1 MGRDEP
7 GSRLWH
13 NPLPEG
19 SSALPSDT
27 PEEELDLT
35 PAQRQRID
43 EVFSR
48 LAELDDHAVL
58 GIGADTSRAAVRR
71 AYFERVAEFHT
82 DRFFRK
88 RLGSYKAKME
98 AISHRV
104 TAAYEALG
112 LHDRRAPAEPKQA
125 SPSPA
130 PPAPPDPARQK
141 ALAAL
146 KQQLEARHAEAR
158 RLLEESKKAT
168 AHGDVA
174 GAAEACRKA
183 AALAPGDRA
192 IQEAFAAARLAA
204 GAAAADALSRQAEF
218 EERFGHWAEAARTW
232 QRVVEARPD
241 DAHAR
246 ERLASAR
253 ARAGDGRGGA

>member
-1 MGRDEP
+1 
-7 GSRLWH
+7 
-13 NPLPEG
+13 LP
-19 SSALPSDT
+19 PDT

-35 PAQRQRID
+35 PALRRRID

-48 LAELDDHAVL
+48 LDELQDHEVL
-58 GIGADTSRAAVRR
+58 GVAADAARAAVRR

-98 AISHRV
+98 AISRRV
-104 TAAYEALG
+104 TSAYEALG
-112 LHDRRAPAEPKQA
+112 LHERHSTDERH
-125 SPSPA
+125 SP
-130 PPAPPDPARQK
+130 PPPVPPDPGREK

-158 RLLEESKKAT
+158 RLLAESKKAT
-168 AHGDVA
+168 AHGDLA

-192 IQEAFAAARLAA
+192 IQDAFAAARLAA
-204 GAAAADALSRQAEF
+204 GSATAEALSRQAEF

-232 QRVVEARPD
+232 QRVIDARPD
-241 DAHAR
+241 DARAR
-246 ERLASAR
+246 ERLATAM
-253 ARAGDGRGGA
+253 ARAGDGRRGP

>member
-1 MGRDEP
+1 
-7 GSRLWH
+7 
-13 NPLPEG
+13 LP
-19 SSALPSDT
+19 PDT

-35 PAQRQRID
+35 PAQRRRID
-43 EVFSR
+43 EIFAR
-48 LAELDDHAVL
+48 LDELDDHTVL
-58 GIGADTSRAAVRR
+58 GIAGDASRAAVRR

-88 RLGSYKAKME
+88 KLGSYKAKLE
-98 AISHRV
+98 AISQRV
-104 TAAYEALG
+104 TSAYEALG
-112 LHDRRAPAEPKQA
+112 LHDRHTPDEPRRAPL
-125 SPSPA
+125 SPV
-130 PPAPPDPARQK
+130 PPAPADLAREK

-146 KQQLEARHAEAR
+146 KQQLAARHAEAR

-168 AHGDVA
+168 AHGDLA

-192 IQEAFAAARLAA
+192 IQDAFAAARLAA
-204 GAAAADALSRQAEF
+204 DAAAAVALSRQAEF

-241 DAHAR
+241 DARAR
-246 ERLASAR
+246 ERLANAR
-253 ARAGDGRGGA
+253 AHAGDGRSGA

>member
-1 MGRDEP
+1 MP
-7 GSRLWH
+7 
-13 NPLPEG
+13 P
-19 SSALPSDT
+19 DT

-35 PAQRQRID
+35 PALRRRID

-48 LAELDDHAVL
+48 LDELQDHEVL
-58 GIGADTSRAAVRR
+58 GIAADATRAAVRR

-88 RLGSYKAKME
+88 RLGSYKTKLE
-98 AISHRV
+98 AISRRL
-104 TAAYEALG
+104 TSAYEALG
-112 LHDRRAPAEPKQA
+112 LHERHPGEEPGRARQ
-125 SPSPA
+125 SPA
-130 PPAPPDPARQK
+130 PPAPPDPAREK

-158 RLLEESKKAT
+158 RLLAESKKAT
-168 AHGDVA
+168 THGDLA

-192 IQEAFAAARLAA
+192 IQDALAAARLAA
-204 GAAAADALSRQAEF
+204 GSAAADALSRQAEF

-241 DAHAR
+241 DTRAR
-246 ERLASAR
+246 ERLATAW
-253 ARAGDGRGGA
+253 ARAGDGRSGA